1 MAGKTDSDVPKP
13 PKHLRPSTRKWWVEV
28 LKEYSLE
35 PHHLKLLARAA
46 EAWDRGEQAR
56 EAIALHG
63 LTYTDR
69 FGAPRARPEVAM
81 ERDCRT
87 GFARLIRELDLD
99 CGTPGEAPRPP
110 ALHSNRR

>member
-1 MAGKTDSDVPKP
+1 MATDSDQPKP
-13 PKHLRPSTRKWWVEV
+13 PKHLRPATKRWWNAV
-28 LKEYSLE
+28 LDEYSLE

-46 EAWDRGEQAR
+46 GAWDRGEEAR
-56 EAIALHG
+56 EAITSHG

-99 CGTPGEAPRPP
+99 CGAPGESSRPP
-110 ALHSNRR
+110 ALRSNRR